1 MLKKRNF
8 NKQANQF
15 KKRLKAF
22 PMIAGNLILGENKKL
37 QWWTQ
42 PMIQKIKAKIWQKFK
57 TNIFFLRVNKIQ
69 IRMRLKFIIQIQ
81 KFPKYLQKG

>member
-22 PMIAGNLILGENKKL
+22 LMIAGNLILGEIKKL
-37 QWWTQ
+37 Q
-42 PMIQKIKAKIWQKFK
+42 
-57 TNIFFLRVNKIQ
+57 
-69 IRMRLKFIIQIQ
+69 
-81 KFPKYLQKG
+81 